1 MSEILVTTIRHESA
15 TTDTLTLG
23 ADGSLTINGNA
34 SLNGSAVVTEA
45 TGVTTVNGQTGAV
58 TISAEPPTGY
68 AEVGTYIVALI
79 PTNSPIDAHT
89 TVSAS
94 SLYTS
99 IWTGSPGGFASNSYV
114 AMNSYQDTAG
124 PNSNIQSLGLSG
136 TWRTLTNIGNGGV
149 TGRYIKTLVV
159 RVS

>member
-1 MSEILVTTIRHESA
+1 M
-15 TTDTLTLG
+15 
-23 ADGSLTINGNA
+23 
-34 SLNGSAVVTEA
+34 
-45 TGVTTVNGQTGAV
+45 AV
-58 TISAEPPTGY
+58 TIDGTTGIDKVQVGAVDIGDLVATGTADATTFLRGDGTWGAVDTTPPTGY

-79 PTNSPIDAHT
+79 PTNSPIDANT
-89 TVSAS
+89 TVSAT